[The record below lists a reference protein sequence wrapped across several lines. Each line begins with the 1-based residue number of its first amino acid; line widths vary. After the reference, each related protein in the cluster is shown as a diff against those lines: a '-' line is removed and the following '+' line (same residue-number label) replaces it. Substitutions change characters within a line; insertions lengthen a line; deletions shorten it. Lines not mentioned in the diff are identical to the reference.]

1 MAKSFFPRALS
12 CAALWAMLLNHGSGQ
27 TTKVS
32 RPPASQPFASVTGMV
47 FDPSDALIVG
57 ASVSLGPGHR
67 ELWQTKT
74 GANGEF
80 QLDQVAPG
88 HYELRVG
95 YPGFKTQRTRL
106 DIGTEKSS
114 PLRIVLSIADMEES
128 IKVDDSENSLSMA
141 ANENAD
147 VIRLDP

>member
-1 MAKSFFPRALS
+1 MAKSFLPRTMS
-12 CAALWAMLLNHGSGQ
+12 CAALWAMLLNNGSGQMGSGQ
-27 TTKVS
+27 TMKVS
-32 RPPASQPFASVTGMV
+32 RPPASPPLASVSGMV

-74 GANGEF
+74 GADGEF

-95 YPGFKTQRTRL
+95 YPGFKVQRTRL
-106 DIGTEKSS
+106 D
-114 PLRIVLSIADMEES
+114 V
-128 IKVDDSENSLSMA
+128 
-141 ANENAD
+141 
-147 VIRLDP
+147 